1 MRVLGVIPAR
11 LGATRFPGKLLAP
24 LRGKPV
30 LRHVWERAHACEAL
44 ERVVIATDDASI
56 AAAASAWGADAV
68 MTRADHASGTDRIAE
83 VAARPEFEVYAAVVN
98 VQGDEP
104 LIDPDAIAAAVEPVA
119 RGEAEM
125 ATLAHVEGDRA
136 ALASP
141 DVVKVTRDAA
151 GDAIDF
157 TRAAPAPDSPG
168 PWFRHVGLYVYR
180 RSTLARLTSL
190 APAPRELAAR
200 LEQLRALAHGIRI
213 RVVITPYASRG
224 VDTPSDLAALERDW
238 EALTGPAE
246 SGRKESP
253 R

>member
-11 LGATRFPGKLLAP
+11 LGATRFPGKPLAL

-30 LRHVWERAHACEAL
+30 LRHVWERTSACPAL
-44 ERVVIATDDASI
+44 ERVVIATDDATI
-56 AAAASAWGADAV
+56 AAAALEWGATAV
-68 MTRADHASGTDRIAE
+68 MTSANHASGTDRIAE
-83 VAARPEFEVYAAVVN
+83 VAARPEFQCFEAIVN

-104 LIDPDAIAAAVEPVA
+104 LIDPAAIAAALEPVA
-119 RGEAEM
+119 AGQARM
-125 ATLAHVEGDRA
+125 STLAHVEKNART
-136 ALASP
+136 LASP
-141 DVVKVTRDAA
+141 DVVKVTRDAN

-157 TRAAPAPDSPG
+157 TRAAPLVDPLG
-168 PWFRHVGLYVYR
+168 TTLRHVGLYVYR
-180 RSTLARLTSL
+180 RDLLLRLTSL
-190 APAPRELAAR
+190 APTPRER
-200 LEQLRALAHGIRI
+200 KEHLEQLRALEYGIRI